1 MKKKI
6 ISKLE
11 IESELIKDFS
21 GIFKNRSIKLNLRAK
36 AGIELFVSKK
46 TGCIIPEKYYDSS
59 KNLEGWQGRYKNI
72 YSSRSP
78 HFLSRHTYTI
88 ETSKEILKLKKKNI
102 ADLGCGN
109 GGLISLMSKSDRD
122 NNYFGFEASKENVIK
137 NKKNFRSKS
146 TKIIHSSIEDIDQK
160 KYQNFFDV
168 IFMTWTLSSSSKP
181 LSIMKKIKQITKK
194 NKYLIIA
201 ESSRI
206 LVPPVYIMEHYFN
219 YGKKPSTFLNYPW
232 RFSFNSLRN
241 LLLLFDF
248 EIIHTNN
255 YVHNENMVIV
265 AKKSE
270 KIKKNYKIDNYKR
283 VISFF
288 NNWKKYSKLFKN
300 FN

>member
-1 MKKKI
+1 
-6 ISKLE
+6 
-11 IESELIKDFS
+11 
-21 GIFKNRSIKLNLRAK
+21 
-36 AGIELFVSKK
+36 
-46 TGCIIPEKYYDSS
+46 
-59 KNLEGWQGRYKNI
+59 
-72 YSSRSP
+72 
-78 HFLSRHTYTI
+78 
-88 ETSKEILKLKKKNI
+88 
-102 ADLGCGN
+102 
-109 GGLISLMSKSDRD
+109 
-122 NNYFGFEASKENVIK
+122 
-137 NKKNFRSKS
+137 
-146 TKIIHSSIEDIDQK
+146 
-160 KYQNFFDV
+160 
-168 IFMTWTLSSSSKP
+168 
-181 LSIMKKIKQITKK
+181 
-194 NKYLIIA
+194 
-201 ESSRI
+201 
-206 LVPPVYIMEHYFN
+206 MEHYFN